1 MTTGFI
7 LIRRVALEF
16 DSYYWLSFEALKQCV
31 FQWLCI
37 ARWEF
42 ILHSQCKG
50 WVWVSL
56 QTGLGIC
63 HPKLEIWNVHLW
75 DAQPVMQ
82 ATERPSRATSVF
94 SQELQAGDGEWH
106 SFSLH
111 HQKLNFMIYAVGG
124 GAGCQGR
131 KWRGGEGR
139 MMGFFDLG
147 GHCIMLGTKKITAMS
162 QWSFHITKHM
172 LVRAFF
178 FTFSPSFIK
187 PHSGTSQLRS
197 SKEGWEMTGRH
208 FSFVRMFCFVFHH
221 QAEDR

>member
-31 FQWLCI
+31 CSGSALWDGNLF
-37 ARWEF
+37 F
-42 ILHSQCKG
+42 IPNVKGECEWACRLG
-50 WVWVSL
+50 WVSVIPSL
-56 QTGLGIC
+56 RSEMCTHEMLNQWC
-63 HPKLEIWNVHLW
+63 KQPKDPPAPLLCV
-75 DAQPVMQ
+75 
-82 ATERPSRATSVF
+82 

-147 GHCIMLGTKKITAMS
+147 GHCIMLGTKKITAVS

-178 FTFSPSFIK
+178 FHLLTF
-187 PHSGTSQLRS
+187 
-197 SKEGWEMTGRH
+197 
-208 FSFVRMFCFVFHH
+208 FH
-221 QAEDR
+221 